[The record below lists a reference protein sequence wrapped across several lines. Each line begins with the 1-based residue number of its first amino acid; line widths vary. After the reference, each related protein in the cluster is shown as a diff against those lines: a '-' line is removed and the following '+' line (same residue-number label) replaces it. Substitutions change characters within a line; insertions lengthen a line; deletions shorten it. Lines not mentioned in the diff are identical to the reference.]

1 MKLDIRRKVLLL
13 VLSGSLL
20 TFLLVTALL
29 SFGLYRA
36 GAIFDQKNEE
46 LGQGVS
52 EYAEEIIETQI
63 KKRLEEVTRFRAQ
76 HIEHGLKDTAA
87 DVQYLAGAI
96 NAFLKDGV
104 LTSAEPLPNALYI
117 EVPVGKPF
125 IHYSPALVKQ
135 GISPALQREINQTSG
150 IVGSLLGMNNYCD
163 FYPNVFLSS
172 KNGYSIFVQQKE
184 PVVKISALCTE
195 PLRHTYDA
203 RERGWYKQGKD
214 ASGPVFSDS
223 YNDSATGEL
232 CVSCVVPYYGPEGF
246 AGVIGIDC
254 SIQDL
259 YGDIR
264 KTAISSTEHSFVL
277 GKQGEIIISS
287 RTDGSLSASPDRPDL
302 RKSAEGSIARE
313 AADMVAGKADLKS
326 VTVDGKE
333 YYLAYA
339 PIKSVGWSFGT
350 LIAKDETL
358 LPAREARN
366 DMHVWMEGFR
376 KTAEGQLTVLAA
388 VLTVGLAL
396 LLAGLIRFG
405 TWSAKR
411 FVKPILEL
419 EDGVKRIARGDL
431 DKKLSLQTGDEIEH
445 LADGVNNMA
454 ANLKTHIANLS
465 QMTAE
470 KERIATEL
478 SVARNIQEGMLPKT
492 FPAFPDIKEFDI
504 YASMHA
510 AKEVGGDF
518 YDFYLVDD
526 DHLAVAIGDVSGKGV
541 PAALFMVVARTV
553 LQNNMQLLKKAEA
566 LGEVMARANDRL
578 CRDNEE
584 DMFVTVFMGLLDIR
598 SGEFSYVNAGH
609 NRPLLRCGKT
619 GFTYLPKADTCMM
632 GLMEGMEFPVRK
644 LQMNPGDCLFLYTDG
659 VTEAM
664 DPEGN
669 LFTDGKLKDLLGTV
683 PADMEAKDIL
693 ALVSEA
699 VKVHAGNAEQ
709 SDDVTM
715 LGLLYQGAG
724 KQ

>member
-20 TFLLVTALL
+20 TFLLVTAFL

-36 GAIFDQKNEE
+36 GVTFDKKNEE
-46 LGQGVS
+46 LGEEVAG
-52 EYAEEIIETQI
+52 YAEDLVETQI

-87 DVQYLAGAI
+87 DVQYLVGAI

-104 LTSAEPLPNALYI
+104 QTSAEPLPNALYT

-135 GISPALQREINQTSG
+135 GISPALQREINLISG
-150 IVGSLLGMNNYCD
+150 IAGSLLRMNNYCD
-163 FYPNVFLSS
+163 FYPNVFLAS
-172 KNGYSIFVQQKE
+172 KNGYSIRVQQTE
-184 PVVKISALCTE
+184 PVERISALCTE

-203 RERGWYKQGKD
+203 RNREWYQLGKD
-214 ASGPVFSDS
+214 ASKPAFTDS
-223 YNDSATGEL
+223 YIDSGTGEL
-232 CVSCVVPYYGPEGF
+232 CVSCVVPYFGPEGF
-246 AGVIGIDC
+246 AGVLGIDC

-264 KTAISSTEHSFVL
+264 GTAISSTEHSFVL
-277 GKQGEIIISS
+277 GKKGEVIISS
-287 RTDGSLSASPDRPDL
+287 KTDGILSASIDRHDL
-302 RKSAEGSIARE
+302 RNSAESSIASE
-313 AADMVAGKADLKS
+313 AANMVAGKVDMKP

-339 PIKSVGWSFGT
+339 PIQPMGWSFGT
-350 LIAKDETL
+350 LIAKEETL
-358 LPAREARN
+358 LPAIEAQS
-366 DMHVWMEGFR
+366 DVLGWMEDFR
-376 KTAEGQLTVLAA
+376 KTMRGQFVFWAA
-388 VLTVGLAL
+388 VLAVSMAL
-396 LLAGLIRFG
+396 LLAGLIMFS

-419 EDGVKRIARGDL
+419 EDGVKQIAHGNL
-431 DKKLSLQTGDEIEH
+431 DKTLYLQTGDEIER
-445 LADGVNNMA
+445 LADSVNNMTA
-454 ANLKTHIANLS
+454 DLKTYIADLS
-465 QMTAE
+465 KATAE
-470 KERIATEL
+470 NERIATEL

-492 FPAFPDIKEFDI
+492 FPAFPGIKEFDI
-504 YASMHA
+504 YASMQA

-518 YDFYLVDD
+518 YDFYLVDE
-526 DHLAVAIGDVSGKGV
+526 DHLAVTIGDVSGKGV
-541 PAALFMVVARTV
+541 PAALFMVVAKTV
-553 LQNNMQLLKKAEA
+553 LQNNMQLLKKAGA

-578 CRDNEE
+578 CQNNEE
-584 DMFVTVFMGLLDIR
+584 DMFVTVFMGLLNIR
-598 SGEFSYVNAGH
+598 SGEFCYVNAGH
-609 NRPLLRCGKT
+609 NRPLLRFCET

-683 PADMEAKDIL
+683 PADMEVKDIM

-699 VKVHAGNAEQ
+699 VKVHAGDAEQ

-715 LGLLYQGAG
+715 LGLMYKGRAG
-724 KQ
+724 R